1 MAIVQISRIQVRRGQ
16 KNAGTGIPQLAGGEF
31 GWAVDARELY
41 IGNGSVSEGAPAV
54 GNTKIITQHDN
65 LFTFADTYKYKAT
78 DDTLQTGATATT
90 PVTRTLQDR
99 LDETVNVLSFGALGD
114 GSDQTVILQRA
125 IDQLY
130 LNNASKGSV
139 PSRVSLYFP
148 AGNYTITS
156 SLKVPPHATLV
167 GEGSERTIITQS
179 GAFPIME
186 TVNSTSTP
194 GTYASDA
201 TSSFNNQAQ
210 DIKMSGFTL
219 VQQTVNTGLSLTSCR
234 NSMFEDIAI
243 KGTWTS
249 GAVATATQVGILLN
263 SLSTAVSS
271 NNNTFTNCS
280 MQGHTYGVFSDF
292 DIKENTFSNTTFQT
306 LDRGVVFG
314 QGTTIGAQGQLTGP
328 QNNTVTNST
337 FTDIDEYGIFVNK
350 GNYNRSSHNSFTSV
364 GNNGGA
370 NSNASF
376 AIIKFTDG
384 TALTNSSDG
393 DFFDRTADLT
403 YNQTLISGYKYVPEV
418 EGPGLF
424 KSEFSYRIPV
434 AQQNTF
440 VRVLKCS
447 GEVSKNVQIA
457 YVYKS
462 TAVNAIREGVLNIFV
477 NLADGT
483 TQTTD
488 EFTFLG
494 TDAYRPNLEFQTA
507 LADEDGDATNE
518 TIVVQMKNTTTSDT
532 GSISFNVTYKT

>member
-65 LFTFADTYKYKAT
+65 LFTFADTYEYKAT
-78 DDTLQTGATATT
+78 DDTIQTGATATT
-90 PVTRTLQDR
+90 PVTRTLQQR

-114 GSDQTVILQRA
+114 GSDQTAVLQRA

-139 PSRVSLYFP
+139 ASRIGLFFP
-148 AGNYTITS
+148 AGNYLLTN
-156 SLKVPPHATLV
+156 SLKVPPHATLI
-167 GEGSERTIITQS
+167 GEGSDRTIITQS
-179 GAFPIME
+179 GAYPVIE

-194 GTYASDA
+194 GVYASDA
-201 TSSFNNQAQ
+201 TSSFINQAQ

-219 VQQTVNTGLSLTSCR
+219 TQQGVNIGLSLQSCR
-234 NSMFEDIAI
+234 NSSFDDIKI
-243 KGTWTS
+243 TGTWVS
-249 GAVATATQVGILLN
+249 GNVATSAEVGISLT

-271 NNNTFTNCS
+271 NDNYFSNCEVS
-280 MQGHTYGVFSDF
+280 GFTYGVFSDF
-292 DIKENTFSNTTFQT
+292 DIKNNMFENMKLRT
-306 LDRGVVFG
+306 LKRGVVLG
-314 QGTTIGAQGQLTGP
+314 QGTNIGSQGQLTGP
-328 QNNTVTNST
+328 QTNTITKST
-337 FTDIDEYGIFVNK
+337 FENIDEYGMFVNK
-350 GNYNRSSHNSFTSV
+350 GNYNRSSSNTYSSV

-370 NSNASF
+370 NANASF

-384 TALTNSSDG
+384 TALTNSSSG
-393 DFFDRTADLT
+393 DFFDRTADLS

-418 EGPGLF
+418 EGPGIF
-424 KSEFSYRIPV
+424 KNDFSYRIPIQ
-434 AQQNTF
+434 QQNTF

-462 TAVNAIREGVLNIFV
+462 SAVNAIREGVLNIFV

-488 EFTFLG
+488 DFTFLG
-494 TDAYRPNLEFQTA
+494 TDSYRPNLEFQTA

>member
-78 DDTLQTGATATT
+78 DETIQTGATATT
-90 PVTRTLQDR
+90 PVTRTLQER

-114 GSDQTVILQRA
+114 GSDQTTVLQRA

-139 PSRVSLYFP
+139 TSRVKLYFP
-148 AGNYTITS
+148 AGNYTLS
-156 SLKVPPHATLV
+156 NSLKVPPHATLV
-167 GEGSERTIITQS
+167 GEGSERTIITQT
-179 GAFPIME
+179 GAFPIIE

-201 TSSFNNQAQ
+201 TSSFINQAQ
-210 DIKMSGFTL
+210 DIKVSGFTL
-219 VQQTVNTGLSLTSCR
+219 VQQTVNTGLALTSCR
-234 NSMFEDIAI
+234 NSTFEDITI
-243 KGTWTS
+243 KGTWST
-249 GAVATATQVGILLN
+249 GTVVTATQVGVLLN

-271 NNNTFTNCS
+271 NNNTFTNCTIE
-280 MQGHTYGVFSDF
+280 GHSYGVFSDF
-292 DIKENTFSNTTFQT
+292 DIKENTFSNTTFKT

-328 QNNTVTNST
+328 QKNTITSST

-350 GNYNRSSHNSFTSV
+350 GNYNRSTHNTFTSV

-384 TALTNSSDG
+384 TALTN
-393 DFFDRTADLT
+393 R
-403 YNQTLISGYKYVPEV
+403 
-418 EGPGLF
+418 PGLF
-424 KSEFSYRIPV
+424 KNEFSYRIPV

>member
-78 DDTLQTGATATT
+78 DETIQTGATATT
-90 PVTRTLQDR
+90 PVTRTLQER

-114 GSDQTVILQRA
+114 GSDQTTVLQRA

-139 PSRVSLYFP
+139 TSRVKLYFP
-148 AGNYTITS
+148 AGNYTLS
-156 SLKVPPHATLV
+156 NSLKVPPHATLV
-167 GEGSERTIITQS
+167 GEGSERTIITQT
-179 GAFPIME
+179 GAFPIIE

-201 TSSFNNQAQ
+201 TSSFINQAQ
-210 DIKMSGFTL
+210 DIKVSGFTL
-219 VQQTVNTGLSLTSCR
+219 VQQTVNTGLALTSCR
-234 NSMFEDIAI
+234 NSTFEDITI
-243 KGTWTS
+243 KGTWST
-249 GAVATATQVGILLN
+249 GTVVTATQVGVLLN

-271 NNNTFTNCS
+271 NNNTFTNCTIE
-280 MQGHTYGVFSDF
+280 GHSYGVFSDF
-292 DIKENTFSNTTFQT
+292 DIKENTFSNTTFKT

-328 QNNTVTNST
+328 QKNTITSST

-350 GNYNRSSHNSFTSV
+350 GNYNRSTHNTFTSV

-370 NSNASF
+370 
-376 AIIKFTDG
+376 
-384 TALTNSSDG
+384 ALTNSSDG
-393 DFFDRTADLT
+393 DFFDRTADLS

-424 KSEFSYRIPV
+424 KNEFSYRIPV

>member
-65 LFTFADTYKYKAT
+65 LFTFADTYEYKST
-78 DDTLQTGATATT
+78 DDTIQTGATATT
-90 PVTRTLQDR
+90 PITRTLQQR

-114 GSDQTVILQRA
+114 GTDQTAVLQRA

-130 LNNASKGSV
+130 LNNASRGSV
-139 PSRVSLYFP
+139 GSRIGLYFP
-148 AGNYTITS
+148 AGNYLLTN
-156 SLKVPPHATLV
+156 SLKIPPHATLI

-179 GAFPIME
+179 GAFPVME
-186 TVNSTSTP
+186 TVNGTSTP
-194 GTYASDA
+194 GVYASDA
-201 TSSFNNQAQ
+201 TSSFINQAQ
-210 DIKMSGFTL
+210 DIKVSGFTL
-219 VQQTVNTGLSLTSCR
+219 KQQGVLPGLKLTSCR
-234 NSMFEDIAI
+234 SSSFDDIRI
-243 KGTWTS
+243 TGTWVA
-249 GAVATATQVGILLN
+249 GNVATLAEVGILLN

-271 NNNTFTNCS
+271 NENHFSNCEVH
-280 MQGHTYGVFSDF
+280 GYTHGIFSDF
-292 DIKENTFSNTTFQT
+292 DIKDNLFENMKLSTCK
-306 LDRGVVFG
+306 RGLVLG
-314 QGTTIGAQGQLTGP
+314 QDTTIGAQGQLTGP
-328 QNNTVTNST
+328 QRNSIAHST
-337 FTDIDEYGIFVNK
+337 FEDIDEYGVYVNK
-350 GNYNRSSHNSFTSV
+350 GNYNRSSNNSFISV

-376 AIIKFTDG
+376 PIIKFTDG
-384 TALTNSSDG
+384 TALTNSSSG
-393 DFFDRTADLT
+393 DFFDRTADLS

-418 EGPGLF
+418 EGPGVF
-424 KSEFSYRIPV
+424 KNDFSYRIPIQ
-434 AQQNTF
+434 QQNTF

-462 TAVNAIREGVLNIFV
+462 SQVNAIREGVLNIFV

-494 TDAYRPNLEFQTA
+494 TDTYRPNLEFQTA